1 MKKLITE
8 AELRALAG
16 DSKQVVIP
24 PDSILTPSAL
34 DLAKIMNLTL
44 QRAEGAPVPTVTSVA
59 QASAVAGI
67 EPSVEEIRR
76 IVKLVLEQ
84 KTKPVCANPRVT
96 HVQGSNVKLEPFDQ
110 APPGQIIHLKDVVTS
125 REGNLAAGFMTFDH
139 SELPWHLTY
148 DEVDYVVEG
157 TFTLKAN
164 GTTYTC
170 QAGDVM
176 YIPKDTHVVFGSPAH
191 TRVFYVTYPANWA
204 EG

>member
-1 MKKLITE
+1 VKKLITE
-8 AELRALAG
+8 TELRALAG

-24 PDSILTPSAL
+24 SSSILTPSAL
-34 DLAKIMNLTL
+34 DMAKFMNLTL
-44 QRAEGAPVPTVTSVA
+44 QREEATPV
-59 QASAVAGI
+59 SAAGS

-76 IVKLVLEQ
+76 IVKMVLEQ
-84 KTKPVCANPRVT
+84 KTKPVCTNPRVT
-96 HVQGSNVKLEPFDQ
+96 HVQGSSIKLEPFDQ

-157 TFTLKAN
+157 TFTLQAN
-164 GTTYTC
+164 GKTYTC